1 MKYPYK
7 FNLVDLV
14 DRGDLVTPVDLRDR
28 VNQIYLE
35 YLTSQYIRTKEI
47 KVNKIVYTRIL
58 KPF

>member
-7 FNLVDLV
+7 FKLVDLV
-14 DRGDLVTPVDLRDR
+14 DWGDLVTPVDLRDR